1 MGAAPSLLGQPQRGW
16 VGRGGRGSLSFP
28 LAGAGGDVTSHL
40 HGEFGLVRDAKCSC
54 QLPAPPFL
62 LCLCTGSTPRAPT
75 AGKEA
80 PGAFP
85 SRGAQG
91 QGGEKETPEGLV
103 VGLGGTAVGLGALLW
118 SWEAKRPGELH
129 RGVNPG
135 QLACGGSAR
144 FCRAA
149 ASVACPASAMR
160 GPGAARWLW
169 GAATPRPTLPQA
181 GRRGAEGG
189 ASFWASPPSHTHT
202 QAAPV
207 LLPGQNYLHAFS
219 SRTS

>member
-1 MGAAPSLLGQPQRGW
+1 M
-16 VGRGGRGSLSFP
+16 GRGGRSSLSFP
-28 LAGAGGDVTSHL
+28 LTGAGGDVTSHL
-40 HGEFGLVRDAKCSC
+40 HGEFGLVRDTKCSC

-62 LCLCTGSTPRAPT
+62 LRLCTGSTPRAPT

-85 SRGAQG
+85 GRGVQG

-103 VGLGGTAVGLGALLW
+103 VGLGALLW
-118 SWEAKRPGELH
+118 GWGAKRPGELH

-160 GPGAARWLW
+160 GLGAARWLW
-169 GAATPRPTLPQA
+169 GAAPPHPSPRSPKP
-181 GRRGAEGG
+181 GG
-189 ASFWASPPSHTHT
+189 GEQRVGPLFGHPPPHTHT